1 MQDPRIRLLAACL
14 LSAAAFIS
22 MIGAAA
28 VIAWWLVFTPRL
40 RCVRHRMAVLA
51 AGALFCLVSL
61 AVFLSGGGGL
71 SYLVRMTAILLI
83 GTWLYADS
91 LPGDFPALG
100 TWLLGPKTGF
110 ELGMTAGMAIQA
122 ADGLGDD
129 FARIRLASAQKQVPW
144 GIRSAISSGRVLI
157 CDALTR
163 ADEMAELLA
172 MRGYREGGTCC
183 PRFRTPSW
191 DIAAG
196 ICAGIILVV
205 AFIPVSDF
213 LYFTGEVLRG

>member
-1 MQDPRIRLLAACL
+1 MQDPRIRILAACL

-22 MIGAAA
+22 LIGAVAA
-28 VIAWWLVFTPRL
+28 VAWWLLFTPRL
-40 RCVRHRMAVLA
+40 RCIRHRMAVFA
-51 AGALFCLVSL
+51 AWALFCVVSL
-61 AVFLSGGGGL
+61 VIYLSGGDGI

-91 LPGDFPALG
+91 VQGDFPVLG

-110 ELGMTAGMAIQA
+110 ELGMTAGMAMQS

-129 FARIRLASAQKQVPW
+129 FARVRLASAQKQVPW
-144 GIRSAISSGRVLI
+144 GIRSAISVGRVLV
-157 CDALTR
+157 CDALVR

-172 MRGYREGGTCC
+172 VRGYRRGGTCC
-183 PRFRTPSW
+183 PRFRTPVW

-196 ICAGIILVV
+196 VCAGAVILVAV
-205 AFIPVSDF
+205 IPVSEF
-213 LYFTGEVLRG
+213 FILYR